1 MNLPSHRKA
10 IVLVLLAGVLAYANA
25 VNKGFVLDDSFW
37 ITAHPNIGNPGDY
50 IWRSSG
56 RPLVSATI
64 ALNYQLGG
72 LRPLGY
78 HAFNVGLHL
87 VSAFAILGI
96 LRRMFALPGVPERW
110 RLRGDALALAVALL
124 WVVHPLNTQAV
135 TYVIQRAESMM
146 GMFFLLAFYAW
157 IRGSTGRPWL
167 WLPLAVGCF
176 FLSCQTKEV
185 AIVWPIL
192 ALVFDR
198 VFLAGSWKELAKRR
212 WWAYLGLG
220 AVWLWL
226 LVPTLASSKEGK
238 DYGIG
243 FGLAVTPVQYALTET
258 EVVWLYMKMVVWPTN
273 QVGDY
278 ASWPIATSVNQVL
291 PAALATGALVLVMLA
306 GLIFRPKLAFPLFW
320 ALLILAPTS
329 TFMPINDV
337 AFEHRMYLPLVG
349 ILVLIVIGTDSLLRR
364 VRAPGWVAAVLL
376 GLAVALLAR
385 QTIRRNEVYR
395 SNTQFFEDALAKRP
409 HNLRAIGAVA
419 EIRTVEGKLDEAGR
433 MLDSMRNE
441 QYNSRAYNLNL
452 ARWYTEMGQ
461 PEKARA
467 ILAAMV
473 NDPLKFGWRFWAQP
487 YPRLLIGMN
496 EHAEAAKICRRLI
509 AESPKRAEA
518 HALLAVAELAAGHR
532 ESAAEAWRD
541 AVAIDPQIGA
551 TIHAEARRHYFN
563 PGAPELPEESKAVK
577 DARPLARKHRR
588 ELAYHLANAVVTL
601 NEVPELPWI
610 DTFAMCAWGVGRW
623 RESMDACKI
632 GWKRANGDV
641 FWHSVFSARM
651 GKIHVDPE

>member
-10 IVLVLLAGVLAYANA
+10 FVLVLLAGLLAYANA
-25 VNKGFVLDDSFW
+25 FNKGFVLDDSFW
-37 ITAHPNIGNPGDY
+37 ITAHPNIANPGEY
-50 IWRSSG
+50 IWRSAG

-96 LRRMFALPGVPERW
+96 LRRTFALPSIPEAL
-110 RLRGDALALAVALL
+110 RLRGDSLALAVALL

-146 GMFFLLAFYAW
+146 GMFFLIAFYCW
-157 IRGSTGRPWL
+157 LRGSTGGRPWL
-167 WLPLAVGCF
+167 WLPLAVGFF

-192 ALVFDR
+192 VLAFDR
-198 VFLAGSWKELAKRR
+198 IYLSEGWLKVAKRR
-212 WWAYLGLG
+212 WWAYVGLA
-220 AVWLWL
+220 AVWVWL
-226 LVPTLASSKEGK
+226 LVPTLVSSKEGK

-243 FGLAVTPVQYALTET
+243 FGLAVTPLQYAYTET
-258 EVVWLYMKMVVWPTN
+258 EVIWLYLKMVVWPTR

-278 ASWPIATSVNQVL
+278 ASWPIATSVTQVL
-291 PAALATGALVLVMLA
+291 PAAVGVTVIVLVMLV
-306 GLIFRPKLAFPLFW
+306 GLVFRPKLAFPLFW

-349 ILVLIVIGTDSLLRR
+349 VLVLIVLGFDTLLRT
-364 VRAPGWVAAVLL
+364 VYAPRWVGAVLL
-376 GLAVALLAR
+376 LLAVALLAR

-473 NDPLKFGWRFWAQP
+473 NDPLKFGWRFWANP

-496 EHAEAAKICRRLI
+496 DHAEAATICRRLI
-509 AESPKRAEA
+509 QESPKRPEA
-518 HALLAVAELAAGHR
+518 HALLAVAELAQGNRAT
-532 ESAAEAWRD
+532 AAEAWNT
-541 AVAIDPQIGA
+541 AVALDPQIGT
-551 TIHAEARRHYFN
+551 TILAEARRHYFN
-563 PGAPELPEESKAVK
+563 PGPPVLPEESKAVK
-577 DARPLARKHRR
+577 DARPLAIKHRR
-588 ELAYHLANAVVTL
+588 ELAYHLANAAVTFGT
-601 NEVPELPWI
+601 NAEHHW
-610 DTFAMCAWGVGRW
+610 F
-623 RESMDACKI
+623 
-632 GWKRANGDV
+632 DV
-641 FWHSVFSARM
+641 FTRERKLESNDRP
-651 GKIHVDPE
+651 K